1 MKSQAMKYA
10 LAGTLAGVANG
21 LFGAG
26 GGLVLVPLFLSWLK
40 LGQRESFA
48 TSVYVIAPLSAASAV
63 TYLMQHSFDFSASLP
78 YLAGGFLGGI
88 VMGTVFHK
96 IPMPYVRRA
105 FGALLIYGGVRAVM
119 PW

>member
-1 MKSQAMKYA
+1 
-10 LAGTLAGVANG
+10 
-21 LFGAG
+21 
-26 GGLVLVPLFLSWLK
+26 
-40 LGQRESFA
+40 
-48 TSVYVIAPLSAASAV
+48 
-63 TYLMQHSFDFSASLP
+63 MQHSFDFSASLP

-119 PW
+119 LW